1 VRNPGYCSA
10 VTAKRR
16 KSGAEFRAGGGV
28 ALFFYFYFL
37 FFIFYFS
44 YKKKT
49 GKKWSE
55 NKMKIK

>member
-1 VRNPGYCSA
+1 
-10 VTAKRR
+10 
-16 KSGAEFRAGGGV
+16 V